1 MNGTHRLRRW
11 AWRILMSLAVLG
23 LLVAS
28 VSHAQVTLDQVVT
41 GALDATQSKV
51 DKTKP
56 PKVSVPEPDTT
67 SLLVIGLGMTGLVAY
82 GVDRRKR
89 VA

>member
-1 MNGTHRLRRW
+1 MNGTHRLRQWVSRSV
-11 AWRILMSLAVLG
+11 MSLAMLG

-56 PKVSVPEPDTT
+56 KVSVPEPDTQV
-67 SLLVIGLGMTGLVAY
+67 LLVLGLGVTSLVAY
-82 GVDRRKR
+82 GVTRRKR
-89 VA
+89 LA

>member
-1 MNGTHRLRRW
+1 MNGTHRRRQW
-11 AWRILMSLAVLG
+11 VSRSVMSLAVLG
-23 LLVAS
+23 LFVAS

-56 PKVSVPEPDTT
+56 KVSVPEPDTNV
-67 SLLVIGLGMTGLVAY
+67 LLVLGLGVTSLVAY
-82 GVDRRKR
+82 GVNRRKR
-89 VA
+89 LA